1 VIQAANEPMGDLRG
15 MYMAH
20 TMMRREF
27 RLLPPAVRD
36 VAPGDNRSAAVV
48 ADHVQKVCLI
58 LGLHHEDEDAVLW
71 PLLWERGAEQ
81 AATIVPSME
90 QHHGIAAALHNVHA
104 LVPAWQSTAQDG
116 ENLAASIDA
125 LLDRLPE
132 HMALE
137 KKEILPLAEKFV
149 TAAEWARL
157 GERALSET
165 PKKDLPLGLG
175 MSHTRRAWPPVWPT
189 PPSRSAVRSGS
200 RSSRPSPTAAPKA
213 CSTSASTARPW
224 R

>member
-1 VIQAANEPMGDLRG
+1 MTL
-15 MYMAH
+15 
-20 TMMRREF
+20 TMSWAKAQRAIGR
-27 RLLPPAVRD
+27 PATTR
-36 VAPGDNRSAAVV
+36 ARTPCCGRCCGTRCRTGRS
-48 ADHVQKVCLI
+48 
-58 LGLHHEDEDAVLW
+58 
-71 PLLWERGAEQ
+71 
-81 AATIVPSME
+81 IVPSME
-90 QHHGIAAALHNVHA
+90 EQHHGIEAALHDVNA
-104 LVPAWQSTAQDG
+104 LVSAWQSTAQDG
-116 ENLAASIDA
+116 ENLAAALDA
-125 LLDRLPE
+125 LLDRLQE

-137 KKEILPLAEKFV
+137 EKEILPLAEKFV

-157 GERALSET
+157 GEHALSET

-213 CSTSASTARPW
+213 CSTPASTARPW